1 MGARARTTESG
12 WWVALRALVTLVVV
26 VVAYYVL
33 PDDTEDTSFV
43 LRAVVFALCVL
54 GLAVM
59 ILFLITRDNRSSLP
73 ARAEGLLLTV
83 VVSMVFFATVYYRL
97 AQDDGQ
103 FSGLV
108 TRTDGLYFT
117 LVTTATVGY
126 GDIIPSGQSARVVV
140 MVNIVFN
147 LVFLGA
153 GVSVALD
160 RIKQRRRGA
169 AAAPDSAPGSALDSP
184 ADSSSGA
191 PGKSAPGSD
200 PDEPQA

>member
-1 MGARARTTESG
+1 MGAEAKATESG
-12 WWVALRALVTLVVV
+12 WWVALRALGTLVLV

-33 PDDTEDTSFV
+33 PDDTNDSSF
-43 LRAVVFALCVL
+43 LIRAVVFGLCVL
-54 GLAVM
+54 GLAGL
-59 ILFLITRDNRSSLP
+59 ILFLITRDSRSSLP

-83 VVSMVFFATVYYRL
+83 VVSLVFFATVYYRM
-97 AQDDGQ
+97 AHDDGQ

-126 GDIIPSGQSARVVV
+126 GDITAVGQAARIAV

-160 RIKQRRRGA
+160 RIKQRRRS
-169 AAAPDSAPGSALDSP
+169 AAPAATADSAATSTSN
-184 ADSSSGA
+184 S
-191 PGKSAPGSD
+191 GSD
-200 PDEPQA
+200 PDSDEAEPPA

>member
-1 MGARARTTESG
+1 MGAEAKATESG
-12 WWVALRALVTLVVV
+12 WWVALRALGTLVLV

-33 PDDTEDTSFV
+33 PDDTNDSSFV
-43 LRAVVFALCVL
+43 LRAVVFGLCVL
-54 GLAVM
+54 GLAGL
-59 ILFLITRDNRSSLP
+59 ILFLITRDSRSSLP

-83 VVSMVFFATVYYRL
+83 VVSLVFFATVYYRL
-97 AQDDGQ
+97 AHDDAGQ

-126 GDIIPSGQSARVVV
+126 GDITAVGQAARIAV

-160 RIKQRRRGA
+160 RIKQRRRS
-169 AAAPDSAPGSALDSP
+169 AAPAATADSAATSTSD
-184 ADSSSGA
+184 
-191 PGKSAPGSD
+191 PGSD
-200 PDEPQA
+200 SGEDEDEPPA